1 MELDDE
7 THGKI
12 EALSEEGN
20 ELLEDGDWR
29 GAVVKWRLALDLL
42 PEPKS
47 DWDAATWLYASIGDA
62 QYQGGDFTQAK
73 ESLYDALNCPEGQ
86 QNPFVHLR
94 LGQTLHVLR
103 EDQKSLD
110 HLLQAYMLDGED
122 IFLLEDGGEVDLQRL
137 RDKKL
142 IP

>member
-12 EALSEEGN
+12 EALSEVGN
-20 ELLEDGDWR
+20 DLLEGGDWR
-29 GAVVKWRLALDLL
+29 SALVKWRLALDLL

-94 LGQTLHVLR
+94 LGQTLHALR
-103 EDQKSLD
+103 DKKSLD
-110 HLLQAYMLDGED
+110 HFLQAYMLDGED
-122 IFLLEDGGEVDLQRL
+122 IFLLEDGGEDDLQRL
-137 RDKKL
+137 RDNKL
-142 IP
+142 VP

>member
-7 THGKI
+7 TYRKI

-20 ELLEDGDWR
+20 DLLEDGDWR
-29 GAVVKWRLALDLL
+29 GAVMKWRLALDLV

-62 QYQGGDFTQAK
+62 QYQGGDVTQAK

-94 LGQTLHVLR
+94 LGQTLHALG
-103 EDQKSLD
+103 EDKKSLD

-122 IFLLEDGGEVDLQRL
+122 IFLLEDGGEEDLQRL
-137 RDKKL
+137 RDNKL